1 MCVCFIIQHFLLRKG
16 NLWILFVIKFIE
28 ISFLPAFFETPL
40 EEFELQLIDAESRLS
55 PDSVDTPCNITFRK
69 DKRQRVTFDD
79 ESEIIENQSKKTVES
94 GSQTET
100 LPINL

>member
-1 MCVCFIIQHFLLRKG
+1 MCMCLIVPHFLLREG
-16 NLWILFVIKFIE
+16 NLWIVLVFKIIE

-40 EEFELQLIDAESRLS
+40 EEFELQLMDAESRLS
-55 PDSVDTPCNITFRK
+55 PDSLDTPCNITFRK
-69 DKRQRVTFDD
+69 DKRQHVTFDD

-94 GSQTET
+94 GSQTEA